1 MFLLVCA
8 AFAQEPAPIV
18 MPPTVLEVPPPA
30 PQVTVITPRQ
40 PPVIEVEVEILVPES
55 VGVSALR

>member
-8 AFAQEPAPIV
+8 AFAQEPATIV

-40 PPVIEVEVEILVPES
+40 SPVIEV
-55 VGVSALR
+55 